1 MLLGITIKTRV
12 MLVTGPLPI
21 RAPRIHLLVGPV
33 ALSTLEVPM
42 PLFRRKL
49 TALLAFGLLLG
60 AMGCDLTTTTAT
72 YPLGRLSAQV
82 VDANNAGV
90 QGELLDLY
98 KVEAGTPIL
107 WRASITGSNGI
118 GQFGASEAGV
128 IAGEYFIRVRF
139 TTQHELAPGESN
151 DRPVTVNE
159 GDDIVVTFRVV
170 PKTIGGE
177 LTQIAVL
184 SNFTG

>member
-1 MLLGITIKTRV
+1 M
-12 MLVTGPLPI
+12 
-21 RAPRIHLLVGPV
+21 PR
-33 ALSTLEVPM
+33 
-42 PLFRRKL
+42 FRRQF
-49 TALLAFGLLLG
+49 TALLAFGLFLG
-60 AMGCDLTTTTAT
+60 AVGCNAT
-72 YPLGRLSAQV
+72 GTYPPLGRLSAQV

-90 QGELLDLY
+90 QGALLDLY
-98 KVEAGTPIL
+98 KVEGGASIL
-107 WRASITGSNGI
+107 WRASTTSSNGM
-118 GQFGASEAGV
+118 GEFGVGDGGV

-170 PKTIGGE
+170 PKTTGGE